1 MEPYPIPVK
10 TTTYVNFFF
19 NLPEELPDHFHA
31 VFGGVINSQPL
42 HLHHFVLTGCPNK
55 VDPSEEGQPFEE
67 DLNEVP
73 DELPDLFHVVMG
85 EVINSQPLHL

>member
-73 DELPDLFHVVMG
+73 ECFVQLGGWAP
-85 EVINSQPLHL
+85 